1 MLLQMARFHSCL
13 WLNGIPL
20 CVAVPVCMCIYHIFF
35 THLSMD
41 TYVAS
46 ISLLLS
52 KKNAMNMEGY
62 IYVFKLVFL
71 FFSEKYPK
79 VELLDHV
86 IVLCVCVYMCL
97 YLNIYVYICLNK
109 CVLFFWTRSSFRLS
123 LIAAS
128 GGHSVVVV
136 CGLLTVV
143 ASLVP
148 ERGL

>member
-1 MLLQMARFHSCL
+1 MYSNQCFC
-13 WLNGIPL
+13 
-20 CVAVPVCMCIYHIFF
+20 
-35 THLSMD
+35 
-41 TYVAS
+41 
-46 ISLLLS
+46 
-52 KKNAMNMEGY
+52 
-62 IYVFKLVFL
+62 

-86 IVLCVCVYMCL
+86 IVLCVCVCMCV

-128 GGHSVVVV
+128 GGHSLVVV

-148 ERGL
+148 ERGLQGMWASIVVAHGPWNVNSAAASHRLHCPVAFGALSDQGSNQWSLHYKGNHF